1 MIRNLYK
8 LFIAMIDRSNL
19 HGDINANIYYKYDLN
34 LCKTSHIISYFCFML
49 LRRSLQH
56 IVMIYLQKEYIL
68 KQMILNIVFESISAY
83 SEVHNTSN
91 MRETNDNTSIFV
103 KSLYCLNK
111 RCAFVARKHVLV
123 QVERIS
129 KGSVCKQVTYHCEVG
144 WFFLQQDGWMNGLFI
159 SHIECN
165 SLCACNRT

>member
-8 LFIAMIDRSNL
+8 LFIAMIDKSTL
-19 HGDINANIYYKYDLN
+19 HSDINANIQYKCDIN

-49 LRRSLQH
+49 PRYIYILAML
-56 IVMIYLQKEYIL
+56 YLQKEYIL
-68 KQMILNIVFESISAY
+68 KKLTLNMVFESISAY
-83 SEVHNTSN
+83 SEVYNTSN
-91 MRETNDNTSIFV
+91 IGETNDNTSIFV